1 MPDVSRPE
9 PIRPCRT
16 CVPVA
21 SLTGPL
27 SRSAEELRLLNKVG
41 GGLEVRAD
49 VIGDVDPMTLRD
61 HVSGELTYSLRGMG
75 AGGVYAGSCEQREQ
89 RMIAAAQHYDLIELE
104 VGRDTTPRL
113 LSAIPPH
120 QRVLAWYGLSS
131 AGGASGMD
139 LAGLHGKFNQM
150 AEVAARR
157 YLLVTH
163 AATAEHALAPLRLLR
178 SVNRTDVTAFSVGE
192 TGSCGRLLAPLLGA
206 PVVYGQIGGR
216 PEEAPSI
223 ERLIRDYPFP
233 DVPLVRRLY
242 GIVGRSVHTSLSPR
256 MHNSAYRAIGYP
268 GLYLPIA
275 TRDFLT
281 TWRVLTSGLAELGFP
296 LDGATIVAPYKEA
309 ALRLG
314 EVTSAAAAGSGAA
327 NVLVR
332 TESGWRA
339 HTTDPIGVVG
349 ALGRAGIR
357 LTGRKAAVV
366 GCGGAGRGAAAGL
379 LRFGVTP
386 TLVNRGPDRG
396 MRAARLLG
404 LDYVPLNR
412 FVPGDYSLIV
422 HATPVR
428 DELLFP
434 LGQLARDTILVDL
447 TYGRR
452 PTALVAAARRRRLR
466 VIDGW
471 EVLRIEV
478 ARQFRLMTGRSM
490 PNPHSLEH
498 VR

>member
-1 MPDVSRPE
+1 MTDLSRHDPG
-9 PIRPCRT
+9 RT
-16 CVPVA
+16 CSLVA
-21 SLTGPL
+21 SLAGAP
-27 SRSAEELRLLNKVG
+27 SRSVEELRLLNKVNG
-41 GGLEVRAD
+41 ALEVRAD
-49 VIGDVDPMTLRD
+49 IVGDLDPATLRD
-61 HVSGELTYSLRGMG
+61 HVSGELVYSLRGMG
-75 AGGVYAGSCEQREQ
+75 AGGVFAGSGEQREQ
-89 RMIAAAQHYDLIELE
+89 RLLAAAGHYDLIELE
-104 VGRDTTPRL
+104 IGRDTTSRVL
-113 LSAIPPH
+113 AAIPPH
-120 QRVLAWYGLSS
+120 QRIVAWYGLSA

-139 LAGLHGKFNQM
+139 LAGLREKFSRM
-150 AEVAARR
+150 AEIPARQ

-163 AATAEHALAPLRLLR
+163 AASAEHALVPLRLLR
-178 SVNRTDVTAFSVGE
+178 SLARADVTAFSVGE
-192 TGSCGRLLAPLLGA
+192 TGACGRLLAPWLGA

-216 PEEAPSI
+216 AGEAPPI
-223 ERLIRDYPFP
+223 DRLIRDYPFP
-233 DVPLVRRLY
+233 DVPPVRQVF
-242 GIVGRSVHTSLSPR
+242 GIAGRSVHMSLAPR

-281 TWRVLTSGLAELGFP
+281 TWRVMANGLAGLGFP
-296 LDGATIVAPYKEA
+296 LGGGTMVAPYKEA
-309 ALRLG
+309 ALRLA
-314 EVTSAAAAGSGAA
+314 EVTSGAAASSGAA

-332 TESGWRA
+332 TETGWRA
-339 HTTDPIGVVG
+339 HTTDPFGVVG
-349 ALGRAGIR
+349 ALGRAGIQ

-404 LDYVPLNR
+404 LDYVPLHR

-428 DELLFP
+428 DELLFG
-434 LGQLARDTILVDL
+434 LDRLARDTTLVDL
-447 TYGRR
+447 PYGRR
-452 PTALVAAARRRRLR
+452 QTALVTAARRRRLR

-471 EVLRIEV
+471 EVLRIGV

-490 PNPHSLEH
+490 PDPHSLEH